1 MQFMNNHTMSSR
13 LTVLAAAAL
22 GGLLALSAPAQAQPR
37 DDQPMP
43 RHEQPAPRHGQG
55 GPDGMAPMRNP
66 GPAARQPAPPAA
78 KPQHRAEGPRF
89 EVGRPVPNDYRGR
102 NYRVDRWQDHHLPR
116 PGRGQHWAQHGTD
129 YLLINASGIVVQIVR
144 P

>member
-1 MQFMNNHTMSSR
+1 MNNHCLSSR
-13 LTVLAAAAL
+13 LSALAAAAL
-22 GGLLALSAPAQAQPR
+22 GALLTLGAPAQAQPR

-43 RHEQPAPRHGQG
+43 RHEQPAPRHGQN

-78 KPQHRAEGPRF
+78 KPQHHAEGPRF

-102 NYRVDRWQDHHLPR
+102 NYRVDHWQRYGLPR
-116 PGRGQHWAQHGTD
+116 PRPGHHWVQYGGDYVLVSPRGIA
-129 YLLINASGIVVQIVR
+129 IQIFAR
-144 P
+144 